1 MIPNIADIGLIYL
14 RNMYETGLTLRQRN
28 KRAKLCDSG
37 YLTGNDFSYGQ
48 LHTLLIFPPCVT
60 VLNCQ

>member
-37 YLTGNDFSYGQ
+37 YLAGNDFSYGQ
-48 LHTLLIFPPCVT
+48 LHTFLIFPP
-60 VLNCQ
+60 